1 MIQDVL
7 ERCSDAV
14 LVLGDGTAIPCSR
27 FVIMTECPVLRV
39 MMELDPMPLRDGKH
53 VIPVADTGNIK
64 YSQFCAVVH
73 GATTTAS
80 LSFEDAVAVFDAAR
94 RLGAEQVQSDALR
107 RAWNEAPDVTAA
119 IEAGIMPDLLRE
131 GKEGPDGTGSAFAT
145 KVLAAAAANFPLWT
159 DLEREVLD
167 HLRHMAD
174 DPRIVKQLVALQYHY
189 PAASVAKWLLTNA
202 RNPAEDVVL
211 RITTANSH
219 LYCPTET
226 RPVYN
231 EAIRWYK
238 TKESWNQDSRRL
250 LESFMES
257 TAWSNQIPLALGGA
271 GGTYVEFGD
280 LPRTFMSI
288 AFPANRTHGKKTI
301 PLGTC
306 IRLRMPKGLA
316 LFGFEAH
323 AGRIASPN
331 FQVRVTASRRMS
343 FLNPFFEAWYSF
355 SNVAADQ
362 GWVEADE
369 PVLHHGYDT
378 INTELLKTRQA
389 AYIRFDVRYAKTN
402 AMSKPFD

>member
-53 VIPVADTGNIK
+53 AIPVADTGNIK

-73 GATTTAS
+73 GATPTAT

-94 RLGAEQVQSDALR
+94 RLGAEKVQSNALR
-107 RAWNEAPDVTAA
+107 HAWNVAPDVAA
-119 IEAGIMPDLLRE
+119 VVAAGIVPDLLRE
-131 GKEGPDGTGSAFAT
+131 GKDSADLGSAFAT
-145 KVLAAAAANFPLWT
+145 KVVAAFAAEYPLWV
-159 DLEREVLD
+159 DLEREFLD
-167 HLRHMAD
+167 HLRHVAD
-174 DPRIVKQLVALQYHY
+174 DPRIVKQLIALQYHY
-189 PAASVAKWLLTNA
+189 PAASVAKWLLINA
-202 RNPAEDVVL
+202 RNPMEDVVH

-219 LYCPTET
+219 LYCPNEA

-238 TKESWNQDSRRL
+238 TKEAWNQDSRRL
-250 LESFMES
+250 LESFMET

-271 GGTYVEFGD
+271 GGMYVEFGD

-323 AGRIASPN
+323 AGRINTPD
-331 FQVRVTASRRMS
+331 FQIRVTASRRMS

-355 SNVAADQ
+355 SGIAPDQ
-362 GWVEADE
+362 GWVETE

-378 INTELLKTRQA
+378 INTELLKTRHA
-389 AYIRFDVRYAKTN
+389 AYIRFDVRYAKTD